1 MVGPMS
7 DILLSKTDNHGVCT
21 LTLNRPQ
28 RHNAFDNH
36 LIEQLLTKFGEIS
49 EDASIRVVVL
59 TGAGKSF
66 SSGADLEWMR
76 SMAEH
81 DEATNRKDAQ
91 QLADMLYAFND
102 LSQPTVAAVNGVAF
116 AGALGLIA
124 CCDIAIANRSA
135 AFALTEV
142 RLGIAPAI
150 ISPYVVAAIGR
161 RQARRFFLSGERIN
175 ADEAHRIGLV
185 HQVVDED
192 ALSEAVNRQVEF
204 LLHGGPNA
212 LKECKRLARG
222 LVEREDI
229 PTLIAQMRVS
239 PEGQEGMAAFF
250 DKRKP
255 EWTKS

>member
-1 MVGPMS
+1 MS
-7 DILLSKTDNHGVCT
+7 EVLLSKTDDRGVCT
-21 LTLNRPQ
+21 LTLNRPE

-36 LIEQLLTKFGEIS
+36 LIERLRAKLDEIDQ
-49 EDASIRVVVL
+49 DAAVRVVVL

-76 SMAEH
+76 GMAGY
-81 DEATNRKDAQ
+81 DETANRKDAQ
-91 QLADMLYAFND
+91 QLADMLQTFND

-124 CCDIAIANRSA
+124 CCDIAIANRRA
-135 AFALTEV
+135 TFALTEV
-142 RLGIAPAI
+142 RLGLAPAV
-150 ISPYVVAAIGR
+150 ISPYVIAAIGM
-161 RQARRFFLSGERIN
+161 RQARRFFLTGERIN
-175 ADEAHRIGLV
+175 ADEARRIGLV

-192 ALSEAVNRQVEF
+192 ALAEAVNRQVEF

-222 LVEREDI
+222 LVDREDI
-229 PTLIAQMRVS
+229 PALIARMRVS

-255 EWTKS
+255 DWTKS